1 MKVGYK
7 SDLLLTRITWSIGMA
22 PNALL
27 EVGWDMLNIVN
38 KETTSTI
45 LGVWQHFAVYVL
57 YTAAR
62 WNYAQVGTG
71 LEAYT
76 VNVLN
81 GTLGPAAR
89 SVISYL

>member
-1 MKVGYK
+1 MKIGYK
-7 SDLLLTRITWSIGMA
+7 SDLLLTRITWSIGVD

-38 KETTSTI
+38 KTSTV

-57 YTAAR
+57 YKAAR
-62 WNYAQVGTG
+62 WDYVQ
-71 LEAYT
+71 YT

-81 GTLGPAAR
+81 GKLEPAVR
-89 SVISYL
+89 FVISYL